1 MAVTPTVTGRRAD
14 KPAAVVKS
22 AAAAAPAT
30 IPVGSAPAAAA
41 TSATAPAAPAKKL
54 GPNASSDAVL
64 KEVVRLEAAL
74 KQALLS
80 LDEANAKE
88 AATSAQLAQV
98 RPPQQP
104 RRYVQSPLTDA

>member
-1 MAVTPTVTGRRAD
+1 MDALFASDKQRDMAITPTVTGRRAD
-14 KPAAVVKS
+14 KPAAAAAKP
-22 AAAAAPAT
+22 AAAAAPAAT
-30 IPVGSAPAAAA
+30 PSGSAPAAAA
-41 TSATAPAAPAKKL
+41 TPAVAPAAPAKKL

-88 AATSAQLAQV
+88 AAASAQLAQV
-98 RPPQQP
+98 RAP
-104 RRYVQSPLTDA
+104 